1 MWAEG
6 VGGHRQPR
14 SDQPFAFDPDGLRWH
29 AGCGAERSLFASVV
43 KGLGEFSWMPV
54 LVAWLAWPEQVVVGW
69 GRAREWLVRRAGLWG
84 VSRPRWGRRRSPFVL
99 PRPPARARPPGGR
112 LGAGAGVVA
121 AATPA

>member
-69 GRAREWLVRRAGLWG
+69 GRAREWLGPRGGFRG
-84 VSRPRWGRRRSPFVL
+84 VGPPRWGPRRSPCAL
-99 PRPPARARPPGGR
+99 PAPPTPSPRPRGGPRGGPAWSAP
-112 LGAGAGVVA
+112 
-121 AATPA
+121 

>member
-69 GRAREWLVRRAGLWG
+69 GRAREWLVRETGFRG
-84 VSRPRWGRRRSPFVL
+84 VGRPPVGRRGSPLSLPAPPSRL
-99 PRPPARARPPGGR
+99 PRPARLPLVGG
-112 LGAGAGVVA
+112 
-121 AATPA
+121 

>member
-69 GRAREWLVRRAGLWG
+69 GRAREWLFRRDGLRG
-84 VSRPRWGRRRSPFVL
+84 VSRPPRR
-99 PRPPARARPPGGR
+99 PRRFPPAPPGPAAPAPAPCARLRAR
-112 LGAGAGVVA
+112 A
-121 AATPA
+121 A